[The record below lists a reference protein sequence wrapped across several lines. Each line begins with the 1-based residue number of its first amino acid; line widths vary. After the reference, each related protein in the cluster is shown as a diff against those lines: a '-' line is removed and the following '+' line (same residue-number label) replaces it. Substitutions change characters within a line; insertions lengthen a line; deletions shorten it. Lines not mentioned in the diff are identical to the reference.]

1 MTSTPSADTRPA
13 RGLLDTSVWIAAE
26 VGRPVDHDR
35 LPAEALVC
43 VVTIAELQAGVLA
56 ASESTSRAR
65 RLDTLQTAMDVEPLA
80 VDVRAAQIWAEL
92 RVRLHEAGRGINVND
107 LWIASVAVAN
117 GVPVVTQDGDFDV
130 LADLGL
136 LNVVHV

>member
-1 MTSTPSADTRPA
+1 MTSTLSTDAPLA
-13 RGLLDTSVWIAAE
+13 RGLLDTSIWISAE

-56 ASESTSRAR
+56 ASESASRAR

-92 RVRLHEAGRGINVND
+92 RVRLHEAGLRINVND
-107 LWIASVAVAN
+107 LWIASVAIAN
-117 GVPVVTQDGDFDV
+117 GVPVVTQDDDFDV
-130 LADLGL
+130 LAELGL
-136 LNVVHV
+136 LEVVHV

>member
-1 MTSTPSADTRPA
+1 MTSALSTDGPLA
-13 RGLLDTSVWIAAE
+13 RGLLDTSIWIAAA

-92 RVRLHEAGRGINVND
+92 RVRLHEAGRRINVND
-107 LWIASVAVAN
+107 LWIASVAIAN
-117 GVPVVTQDGDFDV
+117 GVPVVTQDDDLDV
-130 LADLGL
+130 LAELGL
-136 LNVVHV
+136 LEVVHV